1 MMSEEKSF
9 EFIYSAAEQEEIKKI
24 RAKYEAPEEAK
35 VDKMALLRS
44 LDEGVTRKG
53 TTAALV
59 IGVIS
64 TLVMGTGMSLIMT
77 DLGDILKLP
86 YALLIGV
93 VLGLIGMI
101 GVAMAYPVY
110 NKITQKERERITPE
124 ILRLTDELMK

>member
-1 MMSEEKSF
+1 MSEEKSF

-35 VDKMALLRS
+35 VDKMALLRR

>member
-35 VDKMALLRS
+35 VDKMALLRR